1 VTIDKG
7 FHMAQSIPFDSRS
20 TADQVLAGVDLS
32 RKRVLVT
39 GCDSAVG
46 LETMKALSANGAV
59 MIGVARTPDDAKAAC
74 AAIAH
79 STAIGCDSIDLASVD
94 AAIESLRQLAG
105 PLDAVIIN
113 SSELR
118 CFADYVAQFVFVNRL
133 AEFVRPGTG
142 RIVIASEDRS
152 AKELPIESAV
162 FDDLSSERIYDPR
175 AFHGQTQLAAA
186 LFVEELSRRL
196 DARGVTVNAFRSG
209 TTGDHDSRGAQ
220 PAARRLIRSLLGIFA
235 RSPAQHA
242 ATPALLAASPLV
254 VGITG
259 GYWLDCQIS
268 LRSSLFGDPSI
279 ARRLW
284 DVSVQIAAMMFGRV
298 NSSSGAASGSDSLH
312 SSFS

>member
-1 VTIDKG
+1 MT
-7 FHMAQSIPFDSRS
+7 QSILFGSRS

-32 RKRVLVT
+32 RKRVLIT

-59 MIGVARTPDDAKAAC
+59 VTGVARTADDAQAAC

-79 STAIGCDSIDLASVD
+79 STAIGCDPMDIASVD
-94 AAIESLRQLAG
+94 AAIESLRRLAG
-105 PLDAVIIN
+105 PLDAVIVN

-118 CFADYVAQFVFVNRL
+118 CFADYVAQFVLVNRL

-152 AKELPIESAV
+152 AKEQPIENV
-162 FDDLSSERIYDPR
+162 DFDDLSNERIYDPR

-196 DARGVTVNAFRSG
+196 DARGITVNAFRSV

-220 PAARRLIRSLLGIFA
+220 PAARRLVRSFLRIFA

-254 VGITG
+254 VGITAGTGWSARYPLGLRCRQTQHCETAVGSLCTDRG
-259 GYWLDCQIS
+259 GDVRTCQPI
-268 LRSSLFGDPSI
+268 LG
-279 ARRLW
+279 
-284 DVSVQIAAMMFGRV
+284 G
-298 NSSSGAASGSDSLH
+298 GAG
-312 SSFS
+312 